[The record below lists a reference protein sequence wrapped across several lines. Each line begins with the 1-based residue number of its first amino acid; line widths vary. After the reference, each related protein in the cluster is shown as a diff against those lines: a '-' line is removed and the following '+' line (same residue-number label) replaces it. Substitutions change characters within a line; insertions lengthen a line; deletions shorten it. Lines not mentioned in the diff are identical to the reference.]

1 MRKEMINS
9 QPFAAG
15 IFIGG
20 MDGLKEEWDLFQQT
34 HPHVPAFPVAST
46 GGERATALDELDAP
60 PTSPASPPTSMI
72 GSTATW
78 IIVS

>member
-1 MRKEMINS
+1 MINS

-46 GGERATALDELDAP
+46 EGTRD
-60 PTSPASPPTSMI
+60 
-72 GSTATW
+72 GSG
-78 IIVS
+78 